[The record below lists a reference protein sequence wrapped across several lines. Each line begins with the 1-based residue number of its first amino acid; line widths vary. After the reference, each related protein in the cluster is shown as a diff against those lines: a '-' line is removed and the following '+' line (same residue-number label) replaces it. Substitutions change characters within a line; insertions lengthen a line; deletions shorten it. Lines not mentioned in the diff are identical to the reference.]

1 MTVRPNVV
9 NDNEWKTLSAKIC
22 SGKFRYLHE
31 NAIMRGILLQIES
44 NQIKQTVNNE
54 LTKMAFL
61 LHLLSFSL
69 IILSPIRFAR
79 RNKSVHN
86 MCAVQ
91 RMSCACQ
98 QLGTNKFDT
107 FLLWTDDD
115 WNRKKNSTSM
125 VFIVIWNALGWLSQM
140 TYAYTSTL
148 TVTMTHGYQNTSNPL
163 SFSPFNHCTRLYFEY
178 NLIPRPTAIILLFLL
193 INWIFGIH

>member
-1 MTVRPNVV
+1 MTVRPYVV

-69 IILSPIRFAR
+69 IILSPIRFASATKAYTICVPFKEWAVHV
-79 RNKSVHN
+79 NSWALTNLTHFCCALMTETGKKS
-86 MCAVQ
+86 
-91 RMSCACQ
+91 
-98 QLGTNKFDT
+98 
-107 FLLWTDDD
+107 
-115 WNRKKNSTSM
+115 STSM

-140 TYAYTSTL
+140 TYACTSTL

-178 NLIPRPTAIILLFLL
+178 NLIPRPTAIILLFVL
-193 INWIFGIH
+193 INWIFDLH

>member
-98 QLGTNKFDT
+98 QLGTHKFDT

-115 WNRKKNSTSM
+115 WNRKKKQHVDGIYCNLKRAWLIVTNDICLHVNTYGHNDTRVSKYVKS
-125 VFIVIWNALGWLSQM
+125 IVIF
-140 TYAYTSTL
+140 TL
-148 TVTMTHGYQNTSNPL
+148 
-163 SFSPFNHCTRLYFEY
+163 
-178 NLIPRPTAIILLFLL
+178 
-193 INWIFGIH
+193 